1 MKLKFWGVRGS
12 IPSPLSSQKL
22 MSKIQAIIQQI
33 SVSDLQSMDSREK
46 FVSHLPK
53 WLTSTVGGNSP
64 CVELRISEDEV
75 FIFDAGSGIR
85 ELGKVLIENKNC
97 KIHIFLSH
105 FHWDHIQGLPFF
117 DPIFNSNFEIHFYSV
132 KKDLEKYLS
141 EQMKAPF
148 FPVEFSNVSKNLKFH
163 YVQEGEEFLISN
175 YKINT
180 KSMFHPNGCVA
191 FSVKSPE
198 GKKIIYATDSEL
210 KPQDFEQSEK
220 NKTFFS
226 NADVLIMDSQ
236 YTVEE
241 ASGKENWGH
250 STFCYAID
258 FASNWMIKKIYLFHH
273 EPKYD
278 DKKIYSILESA
289 RWYANSVKNKIQV
302 ELAIEGLEEEF

>member
-33 SVSDLQSMDSREK
+33 SVTDLQSMDSREK

-191 FSVKSPE
+191 FSVESPE

-210 KPQDFEQSEK
+210 KPQDFEQTEK
-220 NKTFFS
+220 NNTFFS